1 MRIDH
6 IDSVGTG
13 SNYDPSIQHVAQ
25 VRGATQAGDPPPTTL
40 PTRAELEERMKALE
54 QAQGNLR
61 GPLAPWISE
70 WDWESFGVPGRERTK
85 WTETVPGKPGLPAE
99 LISRRRAELI
109 KSFMDEYI
117 EKNKPLPLVGSPGY
131 DAYMERMETYER
143 TLAADPNVNAVAN
156 NPSIDG
162 RQYTDN
168 HNAHK

>member
-70 WDWESFGVPGRERTK
+70 WHVRLVGLPRSLRAVWK
-85 WTETVPGKPGLPAE
+85 ETVPGKPGLPAE

-162 RQYTDN
+162 RQHTDN
-168 HNAHK
+168 HYAH